1 MRMYFGSAPTKTT
14 SRFPLHQRQV
24 AHFFCPIGISTRPPK
39 TKKAFSVAILQRRLV
54 CPDGIRQR
62 RTPQRSVVF
71 SIFRSI
77 RMITS
82 LSEERVSVFYQL
94 PNGPART
101 NRQRIGHTN
110 HHTQYTD
117 APISNVAGFYI
128 LRKFLEQSPQ
138 DTDADQIPSA
148 AAAGVNTGT
157 DHSRHTPERDA
168 HSAVTTRTIAFQSP
182 EWRLQDDA

>member
-1 MRMYFGSAPTKTT
+1 MRMNFGSAPTKTT

-62 RTPQRSVVF
+62 RTPQGSVVF

-82 LSEERVSVFYQL
+82 LSEERMSVFYQL

-101 NRQRIGHTN
+101 NWQWTEHTS

-128 LRKFLEQSPQ
+128 FTE
-138 DTDADQIPSA
+138 IPGTVPARPWYGPEPVRRCHGRQHRHRSFTA
-148 AAAGVNTGT
+148 HAGAG
-157 DHSRHTPERDA
+157 RP
-168 HSAVTTRTIAFQSP
+168 
-182 EWRLQDDA
+182 

>member
-1 MRMYFGSAPTKTT
+1 MSGHALQLLPGRMPAMRMNFGSAPTKTT

-82 LSEERVSVFYQL
+82 LSEERMSVFYQL

-101 NRQRIGHTN
+101 NRQRIGHTS

-128 LRKFLEQSPQ
+128 FTEIPGNSPRKTLMRTRFRPPLPRASTQS
-138 DTDADQIPSA
+138 ANEGA
-148 AAAGVNTGT
+148 
-157 DHSRHTPERDA
+157 SR
-168 HSAVTTRTIAFQSP
+168 
-182 EWRLQDDA
+182 

>member
-1 MRMYFGSAPTKTT
+1 MSGHALQLLPGRMPAMRMNFGSAPTKTT

-62 RTPQRSVVF
+62 RTPQGSAVF

-94 PNGPART
+94 PNNPART
-101 NRQRIGHTN
+101 NRQRIGHTSHIFN
-110 HHTQYTD
+110 IRMPQSQMSRDFIFYGNSWNSPRKTLMRIRFRPPLTRASTQ
-117 APISNVAGFYI
+117 APIITAHAG
-128 LRKFLEQSPQ
+128 
-138 DTDADQIPSA
+138 
-148 AAAGVNTGT
+148 AG
-157 DHSRHTPERDA
+157 RP
-168 HSAVTTRTIAFQSP
+168 
-182 EWRLQDDA
+182 